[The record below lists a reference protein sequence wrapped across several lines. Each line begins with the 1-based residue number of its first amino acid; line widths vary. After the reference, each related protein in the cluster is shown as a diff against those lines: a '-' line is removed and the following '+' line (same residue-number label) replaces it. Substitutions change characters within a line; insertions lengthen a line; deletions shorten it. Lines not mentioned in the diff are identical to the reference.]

1 MNFKQFLNFNNNHLQ
16 MNKKK
21 FFNIN
26 FNKYKTKCH
35 KNFKNLKKIWKKQR
49 KMHRLNFHSFSINFF
64 KKLD

>member
-35 KNFKNLKKIWKKQR
+35 KNFKNLKKIWKK
-49 KMHRLNFHSFSINFF
+49 
-64 KKLD
+64 